1 MMKLDTENLKRVAN
15 AIDAADNI
23 LCVSHVAPDGD
34 AIGSLLGAGW
44 MLHHLGK
51 TPTLALHDPVPEDLR
66 FLPGADQV
74 IGPQDV
80 GADYDLIL
88 CLDASSPD
96 RMGKVHREA
105 DHIHIPLA
113 VVDHHVTNTRFGT
126 ANWVEPGCAAACQM
140 LVYLADALE
149 VPLTGPLAEC
159 LLTGTVTDTLG
170 FRTSNTSADVME
182 AAMRLMR
189 GGASLPEITAQTLN
203 RRPVRELKLW
213 GLVLPDMQLED
224 GVIWVT
230 ASRAQLAAAN
240 AGPADLRLAS
250 ILVSAVEANISATF
264 IERLDEDGEQ
274 VVECSFRAKPGFD
287 VSGVAFELGGGGHP
301 PASGCTRPGELE
313 EVAAMVVARLQA
325 VHAAQVAAE
334 SHP

>member
-1 MMKLDTENLKRVAN
+1 MKLDTENLQRVVD
-15 AIDAADNI
+15 AIQTADNI

-44 MLHHLGK
+44 MVRHLGK
-51 TPTLALHDPVPEDLR
+51 TPTLALHDPVPEGLR

-74 IGPQDV
+74 IGPPDV
-80 GADYDLIL
+80 GANYDLIL

-96 RMGKVHREA
+96 RMGKVYREA
-105 DHIHIPLA
+105 DHAHIPLA
-113 VVDHHVTNTRFGT
+113 VVDHHVTNTLFGT
-126 ANWVEPGCAAACQM
+126 VNWVEPGCAAACQM

-213 GLVLPDMQLED
+213 GLVLPGLQLED

-230 ASRAQLAAAN
+230 ASRAQLEAVGAE
-240 AGPADLRLAS
+240 PADLRLAN
-250 ILVSAVEANISATF
+250 ILVSAVEADISATF
-264 IERLDEDGEQ
+264 IERLNDEGEP

-287 VSGVAFELGGGGHP
+287 VSNVAFELGGGGHP
-301 PASGCTRPGELE
+301 PASGCTLPGELE
-313 EVAAMVVARLQA
+313 AVTAMVVKKLKAA
-325 VHAAQVAAE
+325 HAAQVAARE
-334 SHP
+334 SP

>member
-1 MMKLDTENLKRVAN
+1 MKLDIENLNRVAD
-15 AIDAADNI
+15 AIEAADNI

-44 MLHHLGK
+44 MLRHLGK
-51 TPTLALHDPVPEDLR
+51 TPTLALHDPVPEGLR

-96 RMGKVHREA
+96 RMGKVYRAA
-105 DHIHIPLA
+105 DHDHIPLA

-149 VPLTGPLAEC
+149 VPLTGSLAEC

-230 ASRAQLAAAN
+230 ASRAQLAAAG
-240 AGPADLRLAS
+240 AEPADLRLAS

-264 IERLDEDGEQ
+264 IERLGEAGEQ

-287 VSGVAFELGGGGHP
+287 VSDVAFELGGGGHP
-301 PASGCTRPGELE
+301 PASGCTLPGELE
-313 EVAAMVVARLQA
+313 EVTAMVVARLKA
-325 VHAAQVAAE
+325 AHAAQVA
-334 SHP
+334 SGNHP

>member
-1 MMKLDTENLKRVAN
+1 
-15 AIDAADNI
+15 
-23 LCVSHVAPDGD
+23 
-34 AIGSLLGAGW
+34 
-44 MLHHLGK
+44 
-51 TPTLALHDPVPEDLR
+51 
-66 FLPGADQV
+66 
-74 IGPQDV
+74 
-80 GADYDLIL
+80 
-88 CLDASSPD
+88 
-96 RMGKVHREA
+96 
-105 DHIHIPLA
+105 
-113 VVDHHVTNTRFGT
+113 
-126 ANWVEPGCAAACQM
+126 
-140 LVYLADALE
+140 
-149 VPLTGPLAEC
+149 
-159 LLTGTVTDTLG
+159 
-170 FRTSNTSADVME
+170 
-182 AAMRLMR
+182 
-189 GGASLPEITAQTLN
+189 
-203 RRPVRELKLW
+203 VRELKLW

-325 VHAAQVAAE
+325 AHAAQVAAE